1 MCGEVGR
8 GKNKKTKKDGWDP
21 RKQSKEG
28 MKSRRT
34 EGRKERKI
42 GRKGGKKEGREEA
55 KKRKKEI
62 MKN

>member
-1 MCGEVGR
+1 MGECGEVGR

-34 EGRKERKI
+34 EGRKDRKI
-42 GRKGGKKEGREEA
+42 GRKGGKKEVS
-55 KKRKKEI
+55 K
-62 MKN
+62 